1 MEDVTFDRDLRARS
15 PDFGGLCSPAMT
27 RPRHVVCVLGEW
39 KSFDDVERI
48 VREVGGEGFQ
58 LDDDYSM
65 LGADPRMA
73 RAFEASRDRVTPSF
87 TDEDLAAIKAHVAVA
102 YVLSPP
108 MDRDAAQA
116 ISGRMLATTAA
127 LLEAGGTAAKGE
139 SAGIA
144 HGRARWL
151 GLAERYARGD
161 ALTRAAVLSAA
172 WVRRPLGD
180 DDRGVF
186 YSCGMHLLGEPD
198 VELPDTLESLEAVTW
213 MDALCIYLLA
223 EKRADDERGLRDGE
237 TFRPTEEH
245 DRRVLRHRACDRYE
259 EDDFFWNPYGYWTLG
274 AP

>member
-1 MEDVTFDRDLRARS
+1 
-15 PDFGGLCSPAMT
+15 MT
-27 RPRHVVCVLGEW
+27 RPRHVVCVLGDW

-48 VREVGGEGFQ
+48 VREVGGEGFA

-65 LGADPRMA
+65 LGADPRMT
-73 RAFEASRDRVTPSF
+73 RSFEASRDRVTPSF
-87 TDEDLAAIKAHVAVA
+87 TDDDWAAVKAHEAVA

-108 MDRDAAQA
+108 LEPAEAKA

-127 LLEAGGTAAKGE
+127 LLQAGGTAAKGE

-144 HGRARWL
+144 HGRSRWL
-151 GLAERYARGD
+151 GLAERYASGD
-161 ALTRAAVLSAA
+161 ALTKAAVLSAA

-198 VELPDTLESLEAVTW
+198 VEIPDAAEPMEAVTW

-223 EKRADDERGLRDGE
+223 EKPEGGLREGE